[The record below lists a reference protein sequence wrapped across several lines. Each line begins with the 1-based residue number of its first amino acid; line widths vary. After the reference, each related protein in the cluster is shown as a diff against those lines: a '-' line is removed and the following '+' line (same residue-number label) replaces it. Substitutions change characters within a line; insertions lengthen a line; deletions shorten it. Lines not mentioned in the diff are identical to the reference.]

1 VCAPGAALMATATYA
16 TVLDLLGPD
25 EQLLW
30 SGEPDL
36 EAVRRRLTSTRGR
49 LPTVMILMI
58 ALALLAWLLNQRF
71 GIVDWAG
78 AIALHQRLPGSIGN
92 YVVATV
98 AVLLALAVVGPRLQL
113 GRVAL
118 HQRQLARYAYAL
130 TDRRLLVVRSG
141 RVTRELHPEDVGE
154 SFLHLHDDRTGDLTV
169 RHLNATETNSPDGLV
184 VFESVAEPAA
194 LQRRIDDWVARH
206 LEHASRAVVD
216 FVAGQRSGRPAAA
229 ATRRIVNSQFGIRI
243 DVPRV
248 WHVTVRHRRKPF
260 GTAFAEVERWRDLTP
275 GSNWNVVRA
284 AGTMDTSLELHIDAG
299 APTLGYDD
307 LLDSTLQSMFAGD
320 VVESHTDL
328 AIDALRGFSITRR
341 RSVARHGQPGQGR
354 TLLQQVTVLHDG
366 RMQLVFLALWPD
378 GCEPLAEAV
387 ALAMRSL
394 VSTSRVDARHQPNLI
409 RHPSRA

>member
-141 RVTRELHPEDVGE
+141 RVTRELHP
-154 SFLHLHDDRTGDLTV
+154 
-169 RHLNATETNSPDGLV
+169 
-184 VFESVAEPAA
+184 
-194 LQRRIDDWVARH
+194 
-206 LEHASRAVVD
+206 
-216 FVAGQRSGRPAAA
+216 
-229 ATRRIVNSQFGIRI
+229 
-243 DVPRV
+243 
-248 WHVTVRHRRKPF
+248 
-260 GTAFAEVERWRDLTP
+260 
-275 GSNWNVVRA
+275 
-284 AGTMDTSLELHIDAG
+284 
-299 APTLGYDD
+299 
-307 LLDSTLQSMFAGD
+307 
-320 VVESHTDL
+320 
-328 AIDALRGFSITRR
+328 
-341 RSVARHGQPGQGR
+341 
-354 TLLQQVTVLHDG
+354 
-366 RMQLVFLALWPD
+366 
-378 GCEPLAEAV
+378 
-387 ALAMRSL
+387 
-394 VSTSRVDARHQPNLI
+394 
-409 RHPSRA
+409 